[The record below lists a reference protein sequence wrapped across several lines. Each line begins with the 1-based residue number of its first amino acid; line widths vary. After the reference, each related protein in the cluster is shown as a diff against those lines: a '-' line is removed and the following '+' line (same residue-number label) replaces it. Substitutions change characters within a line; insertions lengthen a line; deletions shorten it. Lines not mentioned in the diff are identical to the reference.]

1 MDIAET
7 LKSIGDVG
15 FPIAVAIYLLWFIFK
30 KMDRYRNQLIEVKM
44 GLHLILA
51 KLDIL
56 DEYEKQIAEYKIKKE
71 MRND

>member
-7 LKSIGDVG
+7 LRTIGDVG
-15 FPIAVAIYLLWFIFK
+15 FPIVIAIYLLWFIFR
-30 KMDRYRNQLIEVKM
+30 KMDGFRNQLIEVKM

-56 DEYEKQIAEYKIKKE
+56 DEYEKQIADYKRRKE
-71 MRND
+71 ESNG

>member
-7 LKSIGDVG
+7 LKTVGNVG
-15 FPIAVAIYLLWFIFK
+15 FPIVVSIYLLWFIFRN
-30 KMDRYRNQLIEVKM
+30 MDGFRNQIIEVKI

-56 DEYEKQIAEYKIKKE
+56 DEYEKQIAEYKRSKE
-71 MRND
+71 E